1 MPPSNPSPVLHGEA
15 ALQRQIGA
23 ERFNADWKNPQHRA
37 RRLLAEF
44 IGTGGLCF
52 VLSGGAAV
60 LALYAGRPLHPFEAA
75 FILSAV
81 SALWLVA
88 AVYALGDISAHFNPA
103 MTLAFTVRGDMGW
116 PMCGAYIAVQL
127 LAAVAG
133 SMLARGF
140 FGIEGN
146 LAATQPQAG
155 MALAAAGFEVVLT
168 FGMVLLVLSMANGP
182 KLNGPFIPLAVGAY
196 VMSLGTM
203 GGPFQGAA
211 MNPARA
217 FGPDVARGDLSTW
230 WVYVVGPVLGA
241 LIAVLVATILRG
253 PAKAQ
258 ESQAA
263 MGTPLGEN

>member
-1 MPPSNPSPVLHGEA
+1 MRFARLFTPIAVVALASCRAVAPGDIVATGTLQVDEVDIGPIVPSIEYWF
-15 ALQRQIGA
+15 RQLGIGA
-23 ERFNADWKNPQHRA
+23 TVQVGPYGQVMQELVHPASGLATLRGGIGILVVRVRDWLRELPETQ
-37 RRLLAEF
+37 
-44 IGTGGLCF
+44 GGDFSRVRDILRTM
-52 VLSGGAAV
+52 
-60 LALYAGRPLHPFEAA
+60 AGE
-75 FILSAV
+75 
-81 SALWLVA
+81 LV
-88 AVYALGDISAHFNPA
+88 
-103 MTLAFTVRGDMGW
+103 
-116 PMCGAYIAVQL
+116 
-127 LAAVAG
+127 AAVAG

-140 FGIEGN
+140 FGVEGN